1 MRAVYPAYSRTL
13 AMTFAHSSV
22 RWKMHDICLARHI
35 GAREKLSR
43 LLCDICLFLLNFET

>member
-22 RWKMHDICLARHI
+22 RWKMHDICLARHRR
-35 GAREKLSR
+35 ARKISR